1 MNKKSWFSLVPLLFV
16 RSIALANGPLP
27 ETTEAISPDVAFHQL
42 REGNRR
48 FARGETTH
56 PHQDVARIKD
66 LAAGQS
72 PHTVVLSCSDS
83 RVPPELVF
91 DQGLGDLFVVRSAGH
106 VLSSTAIASI
116 EYAVEHLGARL
127 IVVMGHKSCGAVK
140 AALQTPVGKSSGST
154 HIDGMIA
161 EIQRNLRSVD
171 RSLASAS
178 PSDPGMK
185 KQVRANTDVVADQL
199 FERSALIRAE
209 IEKGRV
215 KIMRGFYNLETG
227 LVEF

>member
-1 MNKKSWFSLVPLLFV
+1 MAMAS
-16 RSIALANGPLP
+16 GPGHHSP
-27 ETTEAISPDVAFHQL
+27 EAITPDEAFHSM

-48 FARGETTH
+48 FSRGESTH
-56 PHQDVARIKD
+56 EHQDVARIRD
-66 LAAGQS
+66 LASGQN

-106 VLSSTAIASI
+106 VLGSSAVASI

-127 IVVMGHKSCGAVK
+127 IIVLGHQSCGAVK
-140 AALQTPVGKSSGST
+140 AALSTPPGKSSGST
-154 HIDGMIA
+154 HIDGMVA

-171 RSLASAS
+171 RAIASTWKA
-178 PSDPGMK
+178 DGALK
-185 KQVRANTDVVADQL
+185 KQVRANTDAVADQL
-199 FERSALIRAE
+199 FDRSAIVR
-209 IEKGRV
+209 K
-215 KIMRGFYNLETG
+215 KIQNGELRILRGFYNLESG